1 MKNKNIK
8 ILILIFGL
16 IFLAAIITRGF
27 GLFTDKE
34 TIPIGVINIPILE
47 ISENAKW
54 YEYNIENKMAKFFI
68 IKAKDG
74 SIKTAFDACDV
85 CYWQKKGYR
94 QEGDYMICNN
104 CGLRF
109 PISGLGTENKTPG
122 GCWPGYLP
130 HIIEGDNII
139 IQKAD
144 LFRGGIQASN
154 IQSNNV
160 QNTGQVCPPGVEFC
174 PVL

>member
-27 GLFTDKE
+27 GLFIDKE
-34 TIPIGVINIPILE
+34 TIPVGVINIPISE
-47 ISENAKW
+47 ISKNAKW
-54 YEYNIENKMAKFFI
+54 YEYNIENKIAKFFI
-68 IKAKDG
+68 IKARDG

-85 CYWQKKGYR
+85 CYASGKGYK
-94 QEGDYMICNN
+94 QEDDYMVCNN

-122 GCWPGYLP
+122 GCWPSYLP

-144 LFRGGIQASN
+144 LFRGGIQVGN
-154 IQSNNV
+154 IQSNNT
-160 QNTGQVCPPGVEFC
+160 QNTEQVCDLETGIC
-174 PVL
+174 PI